1 MKFKMHKEA
10 GKLRA
15 TCRKV
20 ERKEDIPQFLI
31 TAGAVK
37 VNDSNSVTMIASR
50 VLLPVSSPS
59 SFLGKKPPSFS
70 VAMVR
75 GLKIMAS
82 PLSLLTRRVVAM
94 IRLPTLPLLCWCMVR
109 ICRNRSQRWTASKL
123 PMANAAST
131 LRGAKSVRLRCLR
144 KTANTPLFSWITVM
158 AV

>member
-1 MKFKMHKEA
+1 MPE
-10 GKLRA
+10 GR
-15 TCRKV
+15 
-20 ERKEDIPQFLI
+20 
-31 TAGAVK
+31 
-37 VNDSNSVTMIASR
+37 
-50 VLLPVSSPS
+50 
-59 SFLGKKPPSFS
+59 KKPPSFS

-158 AV
+158 AVWTCLPWPKSPQRNTSSLVTMVRTSVSWLTSLANSKPLKSLAIVSLARC